1 MNKEKKISIA
11 GWGLLILIL
20 FFLPKVF
27 SGPYNIHVLILICM
41 NVILA
46 GSLRF
51 INLSG
56 QLSLAHG
63 GMMTIGA
70 YTSTLLVVKLGLSS
84 WLALFLAGLSASI
97 VACLIG
103 FPFVRL
109 KGIYFSIVTIFF
121 AEMVVLTAKQWRNLT
136 GGSTGIYNIP
146 RPDPIAIPGI
156 LKITVSSKAD
166 YYFLILIL
174 MLVSLL
180 ILYAVENSRIGMTL
194 RGIQQSDSL
203 SESVGINTTGYK
215 VLAFSIGCFF
225 PGFIGGFYSQY
236 IMAISPE
243 IFSFLFTIYILI
255 YMTVGGA
262 GKFIGPILGAFV
274 LTLLPEVTR
283 PLKAFVPFFF
293 AAVLI
298 AVIFFMPEGMVGL
311 PARIKGAGQRLFKKK
326 IEDA

>member
-1 MNKEKKISIA
+1 
-11 GWGLLILIL
+11 
-20 FFLPKVF
+20 
-27 SGPYNIHVLILICM
+27 M
-41 NVILA
+41 NVVLA

-70 YTSTLLVVKLGLSS
+70 YTSTLLVMKLGLSS
-84 WLALFLAGLSASI
+84 WAAMFMAGLTASI
-97 VACLIG
+97 IACLVG

-109 KGIYFSIVTIFF
+109 KGIYFSIVTIFLG
-121 AEMVVLTAKQWRNLT
+121 EMVILTAKQWRNLT
-136 GGSTGIYNIP
+136 GGSSGIYNIP
-146 RPDPIAIPGI
+146 QPDPIAIPGI
-156 LKITVSSKAD
+156 LKITISSKMD
-166 YYFLILIL
+166 FYFLVLVL

-180 ILYAVENSRIGMTL
+180 ILYAIENSRIGMTL
-194 RGIQQSDSL
+194 KGVQQSDSL

-225 PGFIGGFYSQY
+225 PGIIGGFYSQY
-236 IMAISPE
+236 IMTISPE
-243 IFSFLFTIYILI
+243 IFSFLYTIYVLI
-255 YMTVGGA
+255 YMTVGGS
-262 GKFIGPILGAFV
+262 GTFGGPILGAVV

-283 PLKAFVPFFF
+283 PLKTFVPFFF

-311 PARIKGAGQRLFKKK
+311 PAKISRTVQGLFEKKT
-326 IEDA
+326 ENA